1 MHGCARDVGAS
12 YHSAVVIAFILVL
25 ALLLQGAPVGPTGRG
40 GAAQGTLTGQIQ
52 TREGQPAAA
61 VRVAAIPAP
70 PPVSGTRPDDGIQY
84 YLLPPPV
91 RVTQTDEQGQ
101 YRLANLPPGRYLI
114 AAGLVGM
121 ATYFPGQ
128 IDALRASVV
137 TVLADVPATINIRL
151 VTPLG
156 GRVSGRVTPPPAPG
170 SDEIAVMSGVT
181 LSEVAEVNVG
191 PTGQF
196 AFGRVPPGRYLVSI
210 FPTPP
215 GYGSLTVDVRETD
228 VTALEIKR
236 PTTYAVSGRVVTTSG
251 PIPVGLLAMVT
262 DTSYVPIA
270 IKPDGTFT
278 ARAHSARHRFD
289 FGGMPSGYRMSSVR
303 VGGRDVADGLTVGN
317 ADISGVVVNVTA
329 PRDLPRIRGTIT
341 GLSKPVTVELQGPI
355 VGTLRAT
362 TKNGTFE
369 IPAATPGLYY
379 MRVPELPQ
387 LGTTHVVVGWDGG
400 NVALKAP

>member
-1 MHGCARDVGAS
+1 M
-12 YHSAVVIAFILVL
+12 IAFLLAL
-25 ALLLQGAPVGPTGRG
+25 ALLLQGAPAGRG
-40 GAAQGTLTGQIQ
+40 GAAQGAVTGQIQ

-70 PPVSGTRPDDGIQY
+70 PPQSGIRPDDGIQY
-84 YLLPPPV
+84 YVPPPPV
-91 RVTQTDEQGQ
+91 RVTQTDEQGR
-101 YRLANLPPGRYLI
+101 YRLANVPPGRYLI
-114 AAGLVGM
+114 AAGLVGL
-121 ATYFPGQ
+121 ATYYPGQ

-137 TVLADVPATINIRL
+137 TVAGDAPATVDIKL

-156 GRVSGRVTPPPAPG
+156 GRVSGRVTPPPAQG

-181 LSEVAEVNVG
+181 LSEVAEVALGAN
-191 PTGQF
+191 GQF

-215 GYGSLTVDVRETD
+215 GYGSLTVDVRDTD
-228 VTALEIKR
+228 VAAIEIKR

-270 IKPDGTFT
+270 INPDGTFT

-289 FGGMPSGYRMSSVR
+289 YGGMPSGYRMTSVR
-303 VGGRDVADGLTVGN
+303 AGGRDVGDGLTVN

-329 PRDLPRIRGTIT
+329 PRDLPRIRGTIA
-341 GLSKPVTVELQGPI
+341 GLSKPVTVDLRGPI
-355 VGTLRAT
+355 VGALTAT
-362 TKNGTFE
+362 TKNGSFE
-369 IPAATPGLYY
+369 VPAATPGLYY
-379 MRVPELPQ
+379 LTVRELPQ

-400 NVALKAP
+400 NVSLKAP

>member
-12 YHSAVVIAFILVL
+12 YHFAVVIAFILAL
-25 ALLLQGAPVGPTGRG
+25 ALLLQGAPAGRG
-40 GAAQGTLTGQIQ
+40 GAAQGAVTGQVQ

-70 PPVSGTRPDDGIQY
+70 PPQSGIRPDDGIQY
-84 YLLPPPV
+84 YVPPPPV
-91 RVTQTDEQGQ
+91 RVTQTDEQGR
-101 YRLANLPPGRYLI
+101 YRLTNVPPGRYLI
-114 AAGLVGM
+114 AAGLVGL
-121 ATYFPGQ
+121 ATYYPGQ

-137 TVLADVPATINIRL
+137 TVAADAPATADFKL

-156 GRVSGRVTPPPAPG
+156 GRVSGRVTPPPPQG

-181 LSEVAEVNVG
+181 LSEVAEVAVG
-191 PTGQF
+191 ADGQF

-215 GYGSLTVDVRETD
+215 GYGSLTVDVRDTD
-228 VTALEIKR
+228 VAAIEIKR
-236 PTTYAVSGRVVTTSG
+236 PTTYGVSGRVVTTNG

-262 DTSYVPIA
+262 DTSYVPIT

-278 ARAHSARHRFD
+278 ARAHAARHRFD
-289 FGGMPSGYRMSSVR
+289 FGGMPSGYRMASVR
-303 VGGRDVADGLTVGN
+303 VGGRDVADGLTINN

-329 PRDLPRIRGTIT
+329 PRDLPRIRGTIS
-341 GLSKPVTVELQGPI
+341 GLSKQVTVELQGPI
-355 VGTLRAT
+355 VGTLTAT

-379 MRVPELPQ
+379 MRVRELPQ

-400 NVALKAP
+400 NVQLKAP

>member
-1 MHGCARDVGAS
+1 M
-12 YHSAVVIAFILVL
+12 IAFILAL
-25 ALLLQGAPVGPTGRG
+25 ALLLQGAPAGRG
-40 GAAQGTLTGQIQ
+40 GAAQGSVTGQIQ

-70 PPVSGTRPDDGIQY
+70 PQQSGIRPDDGIQY
-84 YLLPPPV
+84 YVAPPPV
-91 RVTQTDEQGQ
+91 RVTQTDEQGR
-101 YRLANLPPGRYLI
+101 YRLANVPPGRYLI
-114 AAGLVGM
+114 SAGLVGL
-121 ATYFPGQ
+121 ATYYPGQ

-137 TVLADVPATINIRL
+137 TVAADAPATADITL

-156 GRVSGRVTPPPAPG
+156 GRVSGRVTPAPTQG

-181 LSEVAEVNVG
+181 LSEVAEVGVG
-191 PTGQF
+191 ANGQF

-215 GYGSLTVDVRETD
+215 GYGSLTVDVRDTD

-236 PTTYAVSGRVVTTSG
+236 PTTYAVSGRVVTTNG
-251 PIPVGLLAMVT
+251 PIPVGLLAMIT
-262 DTSYVPIA
+262 DTSYVPIT

-289 FGGMPSGYRMSSVR
+289 FGGMPSGYRMTSVR
-303 VGGRDVADGLTVGN
+303 VGGRDAADSLTVGN

-329 PRDLPRIRGTIT
+329 PRDLPRIRGTIA

-355 VGTLRAT
+355 VGTLTAT

-379 MRVPELPQ
+379 MRVRELPQ
-387 LGTTHVVVGWDGG
+387 LGTTLVVVGWDGG
-400 NVALKAP
+400 NVQLKAP

>member
-1 MHGCARDVGAS
+1 MYGTRRDVTAS
-12 YHSAVVIAFILVL
+12 YDFAVVIAFILAL
-25 ALLLQGAPVGPTGRG
+25 ALLLQGAPAGRG
-40 GAAQGTLTGQIQ
+40 GAAQGSITGQIQ

-70 PPVSGTRPDDGIQY
+70 PQQSGVRPDDGIQY
-84 YLLPPPV
+84 YVAPPPV
-91 RVTQTDEQGQ
+91 RVTQTDEQGR
-101 YRLANLPPGRYLI
+101 YRLANVPPGRYLI
-114 AAGLVGM
+114 SAGLVGL
-121 ATYFPGQ
+121 ATYYPGQ

-137 TVLADVPATINIRL
+137 TVAADAPATADIKL

-156 GRVSGRVTPPPAPG
+156 GRVSGRVTPAPTQG

-181 LSEVAEVNVG
+181 LSEVAEVGVG
-191 PTGQF
+191 ANGQF

-215 GYGSLTVDVRETD
+215 GYGSLTVDVRDTD
-228 VTALEIKR
+228 VTAIEIKR

-251 PIPVGLLAMVT
+251 PIPVGLLAMIT
-262 DTSYVPIA
+262 DTSYVPIT

-289 FGGMPSGYRMSSVR
+289 FGGMPSGYRMTSVR
-303 VGGRDVADGLTVGN
+303 VGGRDMADGLTVGN

-329 PRDLPRIRGTIT
+329 PRDLPRIRGTIA

-355 VGTLRAT
+355 IGSLTAT

-379 MRVPELPQ
+379 MRVRELPQ
-387 LGTTHVVVGWDGG
+387 LGTTLVVVGWDGG
-400 NVALKAP
+400 NVQLKAP